1 MTLKEVRYMAKYR
14 NKFRISHAKL
24 ILRNSLMSY
33 AKGDLP
39 TYIAV
44 DVMNRLHKGEK
55 EIVIPMMLSLYDKS
69 VVQYLNEYHRCNRA
83 WGLEFLSIAIEFTH
97 ERIKQKLGRFK
108 DVKVELLELSD
119 TDKRVIIK
127 MI

>member
-1 MTLKEVRYMAKYR
+1 
-14 NKFRISHAKL
+14 
-24 ILRNSLMSY
+24 MSY
-33 AKGDLP
+33 AKGDVP

-69 VVQYLNEYHRCNRA
+69 IVEYLNEYHRYKNRL
-83 WGLEFLSIAIEFTH
+83 WDMEFLNIAMMFTH
-97 ERIKQKLGRFK
+97 ERIKQKLGKFS
-108 DVKVELLELSD
+108 DIEVELLDLSD